1 MPRRRWINSRT
12 YTGEFQVA
20 TVKTQQE
27 VLTDISE
34 KLDNILGF
42 MAIRGIEND
51 LGAVVARLSGF
62 GMTQK
67 AIARVAGLTEN
78 AVQLRLSR
86 QKKPKTKKPVNKAGK
101 RSVKVAAPD
110 SPTSAASENGEVR
123 S

>member
-1 MPRRRWINSRT
+1 MTKLRAGSIPC
-12 YTGEFQVA
+12 
-20 TVKTQQE
+20 VKTQQE

-51 LGAVVARLSGF
+51 PGAVVARLSEF

-78 AVQLRLSR
+78 AVQLRLWR
-86 QKKPKTKKPVNKAGK
+86 QKNPRTKRPVKKASK
-101 RSVKVAAPD
+101 KSV
-110 SPTSAASENGEVR
+110 SFR
-123 S
+123 